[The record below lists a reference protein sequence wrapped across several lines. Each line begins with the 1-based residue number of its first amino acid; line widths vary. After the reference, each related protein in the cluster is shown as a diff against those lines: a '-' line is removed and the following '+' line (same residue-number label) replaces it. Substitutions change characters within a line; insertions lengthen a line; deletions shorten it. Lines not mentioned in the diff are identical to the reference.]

1 MGLYVYD
8 CVSVDW
14 GSGGRGSVWVAFNR
28 LNNIL
33 SAGRRVYIWRASGRV
48 GGGGGRG
55 GREAHTGEEAT
66 YMKFWRFFNLA
77 NKAIFF

>member
-48 GGGGGRG
+48 GGGGGQRG
-55 GREAHTGEEAT
+55 EGGSYWGRGDLHEI
-66 YMKFWRFFNLA
+66 F
-77 NKAIFF
+77 AIL